1 MSRRIGKQFA
11 GYVSQNILGML
22 GISFYILADTF
33 FISRAV
39 GADGITALN
48 LVLPVYSLI
57 YAFGAMIGVGAAIR
71 FSIAGGQQERE
82 ADAFFTNAL
91 FWGTVIG
98 LLFAA
103 AGFFFPEEIVE
114 LFGGDADIVAVG
126 AGYTR
131 IFISFAPFFI
141 WNHICNAFVRNDGNP
156 SLAMAATLASS
167 IFNVVFDYVLMF
179 PLGMGMRGAALATA
193 FSPLVGTSICLIHIL
208 SKKSRVRLKRIV
220 PSARMLIFCCKTGVS
235 AFVGEISSGVIT
247 IVFNMIILRLAGN
260 TGVAAYGVVANIS
273 MVAVAVFNGVSQ
285 GSQPLFSRYYGEGDA
300 HSVKG
305 LRTMSLV
312 TSLALAGIIIACIYL
327 WTEDIANIFNKEHNA
342 VLTEYAM
349 EGLRIYFLG
358 FLFAGIN
365 IVGTGIFSAVESV
378 RWAFVTSVLRGF
390 ILIVIC
396 AFGLSYVWKM
406 TGVWMAFPVAEC
418 ITMLVTLTG
427 LYKIFHKDLD
437 NIG

>member
-1 MSRRIGKQFA
+1 MSRSIGNQFA
-11 GYVSQNILGML
+11 RYVSQNIFGML

-57 YAFGAMIGVGAAIR
+57 YAFGAMIGVGSAIR
-71 FSIAGGQQERE
+71 FSIAGGQQ
-82 ADAFFTNAL
+82 DQDTDVFFTNAL
-91 FWGTVIG
+91 FWGTIIG
-98 LLFAA
+98 LFFSA
-103 AGFFFPEEIVE
+103 AGFFFPEEIVK
-114 LFGGDADIVAVG
+114 LLGGDSDIAAVG
-126 AGYTR
+126 ADYTQ

-167 IFNVVFDYVLMF
+167 IFNVIFDYVLMF
-179 PLGMGMRGAALATA
+179 PLGMGMCGAALATA
-193 FSPLVGTSICLIHIL
+193 LSPLVGTSICLIHIL
-208 SKKSRVRLKRIV
+208 SKRSRVKLKRIR
-220 PSARMLIFCCKTGVS
+220 PSAGKLIFCCKTGVS
-235 AFVGEISSGVIT
+235 SFVGEISSGVIT
-247 IVFNMIILRLAGN
+247 VVFNMIILRLAGN

-285 GSQPLFSRYYGEGDA
+285 GSQPLFSRYYGMGDA
-300 HSVKG
+300 HSLKK

-312 TSLALAGIIIACIYL
+312 TSLALAGIIIVCINL

-349 EGLRIYFLG
+349 EGLRIYFVG
-358 FLFAGIN
+358 FIFAGIN
-365 IVGTGIFSAVESV
+365 IVGTGIFSAVDSV
-378 RWAFVTSVLRGF
+378 RWAFVTSLLRGF
-390 ILIVIC
+390 VLIVIC
-396 AFGLSYVWKM
+396 AFGLSYIWKM

-418 ITMLVTLTG
+418 ITMIVMLTG
-427 LYKIFHKDLD
+427 LYKIFHKHLD

>member
-57 YAFGAMIGVGAAIR
+57 YAFGAMIGVGSAIR

-179 PLGMGMRGAALATA
+179 PFGMGMRGAALATA
-193 FSPLVGTSICLIHIL
+193 LSPLVGTSICLIHIF

-220 PSARMLIFCCKTGVS
+220 PTARMLIFCCKTGVS

-285 GSQPLFSRYYGEGDA
+285 GSQPLFSRYYGMGDV
-300 HSVKG
+300 HSVKK

-327 WTEDIANIFNKEHNA
+327 WTEDIANIFNKERNA